1 MCGISGIILKKNN
14 SLINLSSIKLMTREL
29 THRGPDS
36 EGYWISD
43 NNLQFFG
50 HRRLSIIELSTK
62 GNQPMKSQ
70 SGRFI
75 ITFNGE
81 IYNHLE
87 IRDKIRKKKSYSW
100 QSNSDTETLLSA
112 FEIFGFNETLEMIEG
127 MFAFGLIDSYLNKL
141 YLARDINGEKPL
153 YYGFQKDDFL
163 FSSELKSIIKYPK
176 FKKELNKKSIK
187 YFLNYSYIPEPYSIF
202 ENILKLEKNSYLEFD
217 LISNKITKLKKYSP
231 IKNSEIIKHEI
242 NKNPIELANKIL
254 NRSVK
259 MCMTSDVEVGS
270 FLSGGTDSS
279 LITSIMSNLSD
290 KKIETFSVSIN
301 KPDYNEGHYAN
312 SIAKFL
318 KTNHNQIIVD
328 EEDLISQT
336 KNLSNMY
343 DEPFAD
349 SSQIPTSIIS
359 KFAASKVKVILSG
372 DGADEFFGGYNRYL
386 GINKIMTFFDIFPY
400 QLRKLIG
407 NIIINFPDYVLNI
420 FYFLL
425 KKINNSNL
433 ELNQINEKIYKFCL
447 VLINCNKIEDIYL
460 FILKNYYNGEELL
473 IEDSSSKSLEKS
485 LLTLIKNKN
494 DPREKMMNIDQNFY
508 LQNDILQK
516 VDRASM
522 FYSLETR
529 MPFLNKDL
537 IEYSNNL
544 PLNYKIRGNETK
556 WILKELL
563 KRYIPEQYVN
573 RPKMGF
579 SIPINLWLRTSLKKW
594 AEDILNNK
602 KIEDYQILNSS
613 KVKNIMQQ
621 HFFEKK
627 NYGTQI
633 WSLIILQKWLNKF
646 Y

>member
-1 MCGISGIILKKNN
+1 
-14 SLINLSSIKLMTREL
+14 
-29 THRGPDS
+29 
-36 EGYWISD
+36 
-43 NNLQFFG
+43 
-50 HRRLSIIELSTK
+50 
-62 GNQPMKSQ
+62 
-70 SGRFI
+70 
-75 ITFNGE
+75 
-81 IYNHLE
+81 
-87 IRDKIRKKKSYSW
+87 
-100 QSNSDTETLLSA
+100 
-112 FEIFGFNETLEMIEG
+112 
-127 MFAFGLIDSYLNKL
+127 
-141 YLARDINGEKPL
+141 
-153 YYGFQKDDFL
+153 
-163 FSSELKSIIKYPK
+163 
-176 FKKELNKKSIK
+176 
-187 YFLNYSYIPEPYSIF
+187 
-202 ENILKLEKNSYLEFD
+202 
-217 LISNKITKLKKYSP
+217 
-231 IKNSEIIKHEI
+231 
-242 NKNPIELANKIL
+242 
-254 NRSVK
+254 